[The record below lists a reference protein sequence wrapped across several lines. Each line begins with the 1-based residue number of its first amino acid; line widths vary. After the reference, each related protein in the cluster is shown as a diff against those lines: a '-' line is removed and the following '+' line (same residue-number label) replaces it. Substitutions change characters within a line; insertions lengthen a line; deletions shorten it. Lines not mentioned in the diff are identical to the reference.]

1 MPTPKKM
8 FVSSQ
13 SMNKIISRNFQFRK
27 FILGIGLTLVSLVT
41 SAQEST
47 IPLGTNPVLIEA
59 SKAIKNTSA
68 ISRSLAIDDT
78 LILPFVDDF
87 SRPNMYPFDGLW
99 LDSSVFINTNYP
111 DNPFTIGVATFDGL
125 NQHGLPHNP
134 AATQDSVGDNLT
146 SRPIDLGVLSGD
158 TSVWMS
164 FFYQPQGLGD
174 VPETRDSLVL
184 QFRDT
189 GGVWNNVWAL
199 QGKADTVFQRANIHL
214 LDAKYFYRGF
224 QFRFYNIATI
234 NGNRDHWNLDYVMLL
249 NGSSANS
256 LINDNAFVYPQTTLL
271 NEFTSMPYPHYKSL
285 GAQIPAAMKSTLPDS
300 IYTLDYGVTSI
311 TPELTISQYGSVLN
325 SITTGVP
332 ITTNGSHTYTPF
344 SHPVSTFSFPVQS
357 LDSVDFQIKA
367 FYPFTGAFSNRFNDT
382 SYFTQNLK
390 NYYAYDDGTAELG
403 YGITGNTDVEIAYKF
418 DVKMRDTLV
427 GAHIYFNPVGI
438 DVSNTLFQLVAWSAI
453 DVNTNSDTRIRT
465 TYDLKPGTNDSINGF
480 KTFIFDTAIVVD
492 PGVVYIG
499 IEQNEP
505 AVQYGIGLDR
515 NTDSRSKMFYHI
527 DGFWNQSNV
536 KGSWMIRPIFGARYP
551 FTIGVDEVNNNFE
564 FNLYPNPATDEITI
578 QLPFEKK
585 SDYQIINLIGEI
597 IQEGNLTNSKT
608 ISVETISSGIYF
620 VRITNENNFSSIKKF
635 VIN

>member
-1 MPTPKKM
+1 M
-8 FVSSQ
+8 FVSSR
-13 SMNKIISRNFQFRK
+13 SMNKIISHNFHFRK
-27 FILGIGLTLVSLVT
+27 FILGIVLILAGLIT

-59 SKAIKNTSA
+59 SKAIKNSSA
-68 ISRSLAIDDT
+68 ISRSSAIDDT

-87 SRPNMYPFDGLW
+87 SRPGVYPFDSLW
-99 LDSSVFINTNYP
+99 MDSSVFINTNYGDLP
-111 DNPFTIGVATFDGL
+111 TTIGVATFDGL

-158 TSVWMS
+158 TSIWMS

-199 QGKADTVFQRANIHL
+199 QGKADTAFQRANIHV

-224 QFRFYNIATI
+224 QFRFYNIATV
-234 NGNRDHWNLDYVMLL
+234 NGNRDHWNLDYVILRRFGAPNDSIL
-249 NGSSANS
+249 
-256 LINDNAFVYPQTTLL
+256 DNALVYPQKSLL
-271 NEFTSMPYPHYKSL
+271 TEFTAMPYPHYKSL
-285 GAQIPAAMKSTLPDS
+285 GAQIPAAMKTDLTDTMYTINYGISSILP
-300 IYTLDYGVTSI
+300 
-311 TPELTISQYGSVLN
+311 TIEINQNGSVLFSAN
-325 SITTGVP
+325 AGSISTG
-332 ITTNGSHTYTPF
+332 GSLTYTGYPIPLNGF
-344 SHPVSTFSFPVQS
+344 TYPVLGFDSTEFQVKSF
-357 LDSVDFQIKA
+357 
-367 FYPFTGAFSNRFNDT
+367 YTFTGSQSNLHNDT
-382 SYFTQNLK
+382 SYFTQTFK
-390 NYYAYDDGTAELG
+390 NYYAYDDGTAEVG
-403 YGITGNTDVEIAYKF
+403 YGITGNTDVELAYKF

-427 GAHIYFNPVGI
+427 GAQIYFNPVGI
-438 DVSNTLFQLVAWSAI
+438 DVSNTLFQLVAWSAL
-453 DVNTNSDTRIRT
+453 DVNSNTDTRIRT
-465 TYDLKPGTNDSINGF
+465 TYDLKPGINDSINGF
-480 KTFIFDTAIVVD
+480 KTFIFDTAIVVNQ
-492 PGVVYIG
+492 GEIFIG

-505 AVQYGIGLDR
+505 TVQYGIGLDK

-585 SDYQIINLIGEI
+585 SKYQIINLVGEI
-597 IQEGNLTNSKT
+597 IQEGDMTNSKT

-620 VRITNENNFSSIKKF
+620 IRITNENNFSSIKKF